1 MKPALPAKRY
11 RVIKA
16 YQSPYPHP
24 IIFHKGEVVRVGEE
38 FTDDPDWKDWV
49 WCEGEHGNKAWVPKQ
64 YLYIEADSGV
74 FLTDYD
80 ARELSVT
87 VGESIKVFEIVNG
100 FGMSEKQNGER
111 GWVPLKNLQ
120 PEEV

>member
-1 MKPALPAKRY
+1 MELSAKHY
-11 RVIKA
+11 RVIED

-24 IIFHKGEVVRVGEE
+24 INFHKGEVVQVGEE

-49 WCEGEHGNKAWVPKQ
+49 WCEGEHGKKAWAPKQ
-64 YLYIEADSGV
+64 YLKTEAGRGV
-74 FLTDYD
+74 FLNDYN

-87 VGESIKVFEIVNG
+87 IGEVITVYEVING

>member
-1 MKPALPAKRY
+1 MEPSTKTY
-11 RVIKA
+11 RVIA
-16 YQSPYPHP
+16 EYRSPYPDP
-24 IIFHKGEVVRVGEE
+24 IIFHKGEKVQVGKE

-64 YLYIEADSGV
+64 YLKTEAGRGE
-74 FLTDYD
+74 FLNDYD

-87 VGESIKVFEIVNG
+87 VGEVIIVFEMVNG

-120 PEEV
+120 SEEV